1 MYKFGKFIS
10 KHHVIVLIVSILLI
24 IPAVFGMV
32 NTRVNYDMLSYLPDD
47 LDTVKGQ
54 DILLNEFGKGAFSY
68 VIVEN
73 MEDNEVA
80 KLREQIIKVNH
91 VSDAIWYDSIASID
105 IPKEVLPDKIYDAFN
120 SENSTIIAVFFD
132 SSSSSEETIEAVE
145 QIRKITDKKV
155 FISGISALVVDLKNL
170 CEKEEPIYVAIAV
183 ACALLAM
190 MIFSDCWITP
200 ILFLIN
206 IAMAILYNM
215 GTNFVFGSISYIT
228 KALVAVLQLAVT
240 MDYSIFLWHSYQDM
254 KKQHDDN
261 VEAMA
266 YAIKET
272 FISIAS
278 SSLTTI
284 AGFLALC
291 FMSYK
296 IGKDLGIVM
305 AKGVVFGLISCVTIL
320 PSLILIFDK
329 LISKTMH
336 KSLIPNMNK
345 FSGFIT
351 KNYLAF
357 VIIAICLFIPSTIG
371 YAKKPIYYDFTKI
384 LETEDGEGINQDDIL
399 SIVADMK
406 LKEEYG
412 VSSTHM
418 ILCDAK
424 MNATKATTML
434 SELEKV
440 NGVKLVLGYNSLVSD
455 TIPEEIIPDR
465 LTSILKS
472 NNWQL
477 ILVNSEYTASTTDCN
492 NQLENLNKIIKNYDD
507 NAMLIGEAACTKDLI
522 SITNVDFKVV
532 SLVSIAFIFVII
544 LFTFKSITLPVI
556 LVAIIEFAIFL
567 NLGLTFYTKTDMAFI
582 IPVCISTIQLGSSVD
597 YAILLTSKYKK
608 ERLNN
613 EDRKEAV
620 KDALASSSS
629 SIITSAFGM
638 FFATIGVAIY
648 SEINVISTMCN
659 LLARGAIFSML
670 AVLIVLPGLL
680 IIFDKVICKTS
691 LDNLKLIKGDAT
703 FTKDLN
709 NVTWNANKED
719 IYYTGETDKEIPVNI
734 SIKYYLNENEVTY
747 EQLQGKSGKVTIRFD
762 YTCNQSEIV
771 KINNE
776 DKTIYVPYLIISGV
790 AFNNA
795 KTANITSQNG
805 KVIDDGKNSF
815 VVGCAIPGLKED
827 LEIEDLN
834 IPTYFEI
841 SMDAVDFNMDT
852 TFSVATNQFMNG
864 INSNDIKDE
873 KQKTKVNTLCL
884 MLAKE
889 ELLPTVNEVVKSL
902 DEYNDYY
909 KGVIDY
915 TSGVDQMDQEIKAG
929 NLEDKLQELLDGSK
943 KLNDGTI
950 KLNTELQEFYE
961 NTLKDILEKYNNDFT
976 NMVERICI
984 INDVIA
990 KYQMFTSVSSDMIG
1004 KTTYIYTTK

>member
-1 MYKFGKFIS
+1 MYKFGKLIS

-73 MEDNEVA
+73 MEDKEVA

-155 FISGISALVVDLKNL
+155 FISGIYALVVDLKNL

-215 GTNFVFGSISYIT
+215 GTNFLFGSISYIT

-345 FSGFIT
+345 FSGFVT

-522 SITNVDFKVV
+522 SITDVDFKVV

-613 EDRKEAV
+613 KDRKEAV

-680 IIFDKVICKTS
+680 IIFDKVIFKTS
-691 LDNLKLIKGDAT
+691 LDFK
-703 FTKDLN
+703 
-709 NVTWNANKED
+709 
-719 IYYTGETDKEIPVNI
+719 
-734 SIKYYLNENEVTY
+734 
-747 EQLQGKSGKVTIRFD
+747 
-762 YTCNQSEIV
+762 
-771 KINNE
+771 
-776 DKTIYVPYLIISGV
+776 
-790 AFNNA
+790 
-795 KTANITSQNG
+795 NITEG
-805 KVIDDGKNSF
+805 
-815 VVGCAIPGLKED
+815 
-827 LEIEDLN
+827 EIHE
-834 IPTYFEI
+834 
-841 SMDAVDFNMDT
+841 
-852 TFSVATNQFMNG
+852 
-864 INSNDIKDE
+864 
-873 KQKTKVNTLCL
+873 
-884 MLAKE
+884 
-889 ELLPTVNEVVKSL
+889 
-902 DEYNDYY
+902 
-909 KGVIDY
+909 
-915 TSGVDQMDQEIKAG
+915 EIK
-929 NLEDKLQELLDGSK
+929 L
-943 KLNDGTI
+943 
-950 KLNTELQEFYE
+950 
-961 NTLKDILEKYNNDFT
+961 
-976 NMVERICI
+976 
-984 INDVIA
+984 
-990 KYQMFTSVSSDMIG
+990 
-1004 KTTYIYTTK
+1004 

>member
-1 MYKFGKFIS
+1 MKKLNYKRISLLLLLTIICIPLCACKKPETEEPSEQPNEQIQAPTRTPSTDKNEKNEMVYVILDKTGK
-10 KHHVIVLIVSILLI
+10 KQKVIVNHRI
-24 IPAVFGMV
+24 I
-32 NTRVNYDMLSYLPDD
+32 NKQC
-47 LDTVKGQ
+47 LDE
-54 DILLNEFGKGAFSY
+54 I
-68 VIVEN
+68 
-73 MEDNEVA
+73 
-80 KLREQIIKVNH
+80 
-91 VSDAIWYDSIASID
+91 
-105 IPKEVLPDKIYDAFN
+105 
-120 SENSTIIAVFFD
+120 
-132 SSSSSEETIEAVE
+132 
-145 QIRKITDKKV
+145 
-155 FISGISALVVDLKNL
+155 
-170 CEKEEPIYVAIAV
+170 
-183 ACALLAM
+183 
-190 MIFSDCWITP
+190 
-200 ILFLIN
+200 
-206 IAMAILYNM
+206 
-215 GTNFVFGSISYIT
+215 
-228 KALVAVLQLAVT
+228 
-240 MDYSIFLWHSYQDM
+240 
-254 KKQHDDN
+254 
-261 VEAMA
+261 
-266 YAIKET
+266 
-272 FISIAS
+272 
-278 SSLTTI
+278 
-284 AGFLALC
+284 
-291 FMSYK
+291 
-296 IGKDLGIVM
+296 KDL
-305 AKGVVFGLISCVTIL
+305 
-320 PSLILIFDK
+320 
-329 LISKTMH
+329 
-336 KSLIPNMNK
+336 
-345 FSGFIT
+345 
-351 KNYLAF
+351 
-357 VIIAICLFIPSTIG
+357 
-371 YAKKPIYYDFTKI
+371 
-384 LETEDGEGINQDDIL
+384 
-399 SIVADMK
+399 
-406 LKEEYG
+406 
-412 VSSTHM
+412 
-418 ILCDAK
+418 
-424 MNATKATTML
+424 
-434 SELEKV
+434 
-440 NGVKLVLGYNSLVSD
+440 
-455 TIPEEIIPDR
+455 
-465 LTSILKS
+465 
-472 NNWQL
+472 
-477 ILVNSEYTASTTDCN
+477 
-492 NQLENLNKIIKNYDD
+492 
-507 NAMLIGEAACTKDLI
+507 
-522 SITNVDFKVV
+522 
-532 SLVSIAFIFVII
+532 
-544 LFTFKSITLPVI
+544 
-556 LVAIIEFAIFL
+556 
-567 NLGLTFYTKTDMAFI
+567 
-582 IPVCISTIQLGSSVD
+582 
-597 YAILLTSKYKK
+597 
-608 ERLNN
+608 
-613 EDRKEAV
+613 
-620 KDALASSSS
+620 
-629 SIITSAFGM
+629 
-638 FFATIGVAIY
+638 
-648 SEINVISTMCN
+648 
-659 LLARGAIFSML
+659 
-670 AVLIVLPGLL
+670 
-680 IIFDKVICKTS
+680 TS

-805 KVIDDGKNSF
+805 KAIDDGKNSF

>member
-1 MYKFGKFIS
+1 
-10 KHHVIVLIVSILLI
+10 
-24 IPAVFGMV
+24 
-32 NTRVNYDMLSYLPDD
+32 
-47 LDTVKGQ
+47 
-54 DILLNEFGKGAFSY
+54 
-68 VIVEN
+68 
-73 MEDNEVA
+73 
-80 KLREQIIKVNH
+80 
-91 VSDAIWYDSIASID
+91 
-105 IPKEVLPDKIYDAFN
+105 
-120 SENSTIIAVFFD
+120 
-132 SSSSSEETIEAVE
+132 
-145 QIRKITDKKV
+145 
-155 FISGISALVVDLKNL
+155 
-170 CEKEEPIYVAIAV
+170 
-183 ACALLAM
+183 
-190 MIFSDCWITP
+190 
-200 ILFLIN
+200 
-206 IAMAILYNM
+206 
-215 GTNFVFGSISYIT
+215 
-228 KALVAVLQLAVT
+228 
-240 MDYSIFLWHSYQDM
+240 
-254 KKQHDDN
+254 
-261 VEAMA
+261 
-266 YAIKET
+266 
-272 FISIAS
+272 
-278 SSLTTI
+278 
-284 AGFLALC
+284 
-291 FMSYK
+291 
-296 IGKDLGIVM
+296 
-305 AKGVVFGLISCVTIL
+305 
-320 PSLILIFDK
+320 
-329 LISKTMH
+329 
-336 KSLIPNMNK
+336 
-345 FSGFIT
+345 
-351 KNYLAF
+351 
-357 VIIAICLFIPSTIG
+357 
-371 YAKKPIYYDFTKI
+371 
-384 LETEDGEGINQDDIL
+384 
-399 SIVADMK
+399 MK

-440 NGVKLVLGYNSLVSD
+440 KGVKLVLWYNSLVSD

-522 SITNVDFKVV
+522 TITDVDFKVV

-582 IPVCISTIQLGSSVD
+582 IPVCISTIQLGSLVD

-613 EDRKEAV
+613 KDRKEAV

-873 KQKTKVNTLCL
+873 KQTTKVNTLCL
-884 MLAKE
+884 MFAKE

-950 KLNTELQEFYE
+950 KLNTELQKFYE

-976 NMVERICI
+976 NMVERIRI

-990 KYQMFTSVSSDMIG
+990 KYQMFTSVSRDMIG

>member
-507 NAMLIGEAACTKDLI
+507 NAMLIGEATCTKDLI
-522 SITNVDFKVV
+522 SITDVDFKVV

-691 LDNLKLIKGDAT
+691 LDFK
-703 FTKDLN
+703 
-709 NVTWNANKED
+709 
-719 IYYTGETDKEIPVNI
+719 
-734 SIKYYLNENEVTY
+734 
-747 EQLQGKSGKVTIRFD
+747 
-762 YTCNQSEIV
+762 
-771 KINNE
+771 
-776 DKTIYVPYLIISGV
+776 
-790 AFNNA
+790 
-795 KTANITSQNG
+795 NITKG
-805 KVIDDGKNSF
+805 
-815 VVGCAIPGLKED
+815 
-827 LEIEDLN
+827 EIHE
-834 IPTYFEI
+834 
-841 SMDAVDFNMDT
+841 
-852 TFSVATNQFMNG
+852 
-864 INSNDIKDE
+864 
-873 KQKTKVNTLCL
+873 
-884 MLAKE
+884 
-889 ELLPTVNEVVKSL
+889 
-902 DEYNDYY
+902 
-909 KGVIDY
+909 
-915 TSGVDQMDQEIKAG
+915 EIK
-929 NLEDKLQELLDGSK
+929 L
-943 KLNDGTI
+943 
-950 KLNTELQEFYE
+950 
-961 NTLKDILEKYNNDFT
+961 
-976 NMVERICI
+976 
-984 INDVIA
+984 
-990 KYQMFTSVSSDMIG
+990 
-1004 KTTYIYTTK
+1004 

>member
-1 MYKFGKFIS
+1 
-10 KHHVIVLIVSILLI
+10 
-24 IPAVFGMV
+24 
-32 NTRVNYDMLSYLPDD
+32 
-47 LDTVKGQ
+47 
-54 DILLNEFGKGAFSY
+54 
-68 VIVEN
+68 
-73 MEDNEVA
+73 
-80 KLREQIIKVNH
+80 
-91 VSDAIWYDSIASID
+91 
-105 IPKEVLPDKIYDAFN
+105 
-120 SENSTIIAVFFD
+120 
-132 SSSSSEETIEAVE
+132 
-145 QIRKITDKKV
+145 
-155 FISGISALVVDLKNL
+155 
-170 CEKEEPIYVAIAV
+170 
-183 ACALLAM
+183 
-190 MIFSDCWITP
+190 
-200 ILFLIN
+200 
-206 IAMAILYNM
+206 
-215 GTNFVFGSISYIT
+215 
-228 KALVAVLQLAVT
+228 
-240 MDYSIFLWHSYQDM
+240 
-254 KKQHDDN
+254 
-261 VEAMA
+261 
-266 YAIKET
+266 
-272 FISIAS
+272 
-278 SSLTTI
+278 
-284 AGFLALC
+284 
-291 FMSYK
+291 
-296 IGKDLGIVM
+296 
-305 AKGVVFGLISCVTIL
+305 
-320 PSLILIFDK
+320 
-329 LISKTMH
+329 
-336 KSLIPNMNK
+336 
-345 FSGFIT
+345 
-351 KNYLAF
+351 
-357 VIIAICLFIPSTIG
+357 
-371 YAKKPIYYDFTKI
+371 
-384 LETEDGEGINQDDIL
+384 
-399 SIVADMK
+399 
-406 LKEEYG
+406 
-412 VSSTHM
+412 M

-522 SITNVDFKVV
+522 SITDVDFKVV

-709 NVTWNANKED
+709 NVIWNANKED

-873 KQKTKVNTLCL
+873 KQTTKVNTLCL
-884 MLAKE
+884 MFAKE

-950 KLNTELQEFYE
+950 KLNTELQKFYE

-976 NMVERICI
+976 NMVERIRI

-990 KYQMFTSVSSDMIG
+990 KYQMFTSVSRDMIG

>member
-1 MYKFGKFIS
+1 MKKLNYKRISLLLLLTIICIPLCACKKPETEEPSEQPNEQIQAPTRTPSTDKNEKNEMVYIILDKTGK
-10 KHHVIVLIVSILLI
+10 KQKVIVNDRI
-24 IPAVFGMV
+24 I
-32 NTRVNYDMLSYLPDD
+32 NKQC
-47 LDTVKGQ
+47 LDE
-54 DILLNEFGKGAFSY
+54 I
-68 VIVEN
+68 
-73 MEDNEVA
+73 
-80 KLREQIIKVNH
+80 
-91 VSDAIWYDSIASID
+91 
-105 IPKEVLPDKIYDAFN
+105 
-120 SENSTIIAVFFD
+120 
-132 SSSSSEETIEAVE
+132 
-145 QIRKITDKKV
+145 
-155 FISGISALVVDLKNL
+155 
-170 CEKEEPIYVAIAV
+170 
-183 ACALLAM
+183 
-190 MIFSDCWITP
+190 
-200 ILFLIN
+200 
-206 IAMAILYNM
+206 
-215 GTNFVFGSISYIT
+215 
-228 KALVAVLQLAVT
+228 
-240 MDYSIFLWHSYQDM
+240 
-254 KKQHDDN
+254 
-261 VEAMA
+261 
-266 YAIKET
+266 
-272 FISIAS
+272 
-278 SSLTTI
+278 
-284 AGFLALC
+284 
-291 FMSYK
+291 
-296 IGKDLGIVM
+296 KDL
-305 AKGVVFGLISCVTIL
+305 
-320 PSLILIFDK
+320 
-329 LISKTMH
+329 
-336 KSLIPNMNK
+336 
-345 FSGFIT
+345 
-351 KNYLAF
+351 
-357 VIIAICLFIPSTIG
+357 
-371 YAKKPIYYDFTKI
+371 
-384 LETEDGEGINQDDIL
+384 
-399 SIVADMK
+399 
-406 LKEEYG
+406 
-412 VSSTHM
+412 
-418 ILCDAK
+418 
-424 MNATKATTML
+424 
-434 SELEKV
+434 
-440 NGVKLVLGYNSLVSD
+440 
-455 TIPEEIIPDR
+455 
-465 LTSILKS
+465 
-472 NNWQL
+472 
-477 ILVNSEYTASTTDCN
+477 
-492 NQLENLNKIIKNYDD
+492 
-507 NAMLIGEAACTKDLI
+507 
-522 SITNVDFKVV
+522 
-532 SLVSIAFIFVII
+532 
-544 LFTFKSITLPVI
+544 
-556 LVAIIEFAIFL
+556 
-567 NLGLTFYTKTDMAFI
+567 
-582 IPVCISTIQLGSSVD
+582 
-597 YAILLTSKYKK
+597 
-608 ERLNN
+608 
-613 EDRKEAV
+613 
-620 KDALASSSS
+620 
-629 SIITSAFGM
+629 
-638 FFATIGVAIY
+638 
-648 SEINVISTMCN
+648 
-659 LLARGAIFSML
+659 
-670 AVLIVLPGLL
+670 
-680 IIFDKVICKTS
+680 TS

>member
-1 MYKFGKFIS
+1 MKKLNYKRISLLLLLTIICIPLCACKKPETEEPSEQPNEQIQAPTRTPSTDKNEKNEMVYIILDKTGK
-10 KHHVIVLIVSILLI
+10 KQKVIVNDRI
-24 IPAVFGMV
+24 I
-32 NTRVNYDMLSYLPDD
+32 NKQC
-47 LDTVKGQ
+47 LDE
-54 DILLNEFGKGAFSY
+54 I
-68 VIVEN
+68 
-73 MEDNEVA
+73 
-80 KLREQIIKVNH
+80 
-91 VSDAIWYDSIASID
+91 
-105 IPKEVLPDKIYDAFN
+105 
-120 SENSTIIAVFFD
+120 
-132 SSSSSEETIEAVE
+132 
-145 QIRKITDKKV
+145 
-155 FISGISALVVDLKNL
+155 
-170 CEKEEPIYVAIAV
+170 
-183 ACALLAM
+183 
-190 MIFSDCWITP
+190 
-200 ILFLIN
+200 
-206 IAMAILYNM
+206 
-215 GTNFVFGSISYIT
+215 
-228 KALVAVLQLAVT
+228 
-240 MDYSIFLWHSYQDM
+240 
-254 KKQHDDN
+254 
-261 VEAMA
+261 
-266 YAIKET
+266 
-272 FISIAS
+272 
-278 SSLTTI
+278 
-284 AGFLALC
+284 
-291 FMSYK
+291 
-296 IGKDLGIVM
+296 KDL
-305 AKGVVFGLISCVTIL
+305 
-320 PSLILIFDK
+320 
-329 LISKTMH
+329 
-336 KSLIPNMNK
+336 
-345 FSGFIT
+345 
-351 KNYLAF
+351 
-357 VIIAICLFIPSTIG
+357 
-371 YAKKPIYYDFTKI
+371 
-384 LETEDGEGINQDDIL
+384 
-399 SIVADMK
+399 
-406 LKEEYG
+406 
-412 VSSTHM
+412 
-418 ILCDAK
+418 
-424 MNATKATTML
+424 
-434 SELEKV
+434 
-440 NGVKLVLGYNSLVSD
+440 
-455 TIPEEIIPDR
+455 
-465 LTSILKS
+465 
-472 NNWQL
+472 
-477 ILVNSEYTASTTDCN
+477 
-492 NQLENLNKIIKNYDD
+492 
-507 NAMLIGEAACTKDLI
+507 
-522 SITNVDFKVV
+522 TN
-532 SLVSIAFIFVII
+532 
-544 LFTFKSITLPVI
+544 
-556 LVAIIEFAIFL
+556 
-567 NLGLTFYTKTDMAFI
+567 
-582 IPVCISTIQLGSSVD
+582 
-597 YAILLTSKYKK
+597 
-608 ERLNN
+608 
-613 EDRKEAV
+613 
-620 KDALASSSS
+620 
-629 SIITSAFGM
+629 
-638 FFATIGVAIY
+638 
-648 SEINVISTMCN
+648 
-659 LLARGAIFSML
+659 
-670 AVLIVLPGLL
+670 
-680 IIFDKVICKTS
+680 
-691 LDNLKLIKGDAT
+691 LDNLKLIKGNAT

>member
-522 SITNVDFKVV
+522 SITDVDFKVV

-691 LDNLKLIKGDAT
+691 LDFK
-703 FTKDLN
+703 
-709 NVTWNANKED
+709 
-719 IYYTGETDKEIPVNI
+719 
-734 SIKYYLNENEVTY
+734 
-747 EQLQGKSGKVTIRFD
+747 
-762 YTCNQSEIV
+762 
-771 KINNE
+771 
-776 DKTIYVPYLIISGV
+776 
-790 AFNNA
+790 
-795 KTANITSQNG
+795 NITKG
-805 KVIDDGKNSF
+805 
-815 VVGCAIPGLKED
+815 
-827 LEIEDLN
+827 EIHE
-834 IPTYFEI
+834 
-841 SMDAVDFNMDT
+841 
-852 TFSVATNQFMNG
+852 
-864 INSNDIKDE
+864 
-873 KQKTKVNTLCL
+873 
-884 MLAKE
+884 
-889 ELLPTVNEVVKSL
+889 
-902 DEYNDYY
+902 
-909 KGVIDY
+909 
-915 TSGVDQMDQEIKAG
+915 EIK
-929 NLEDKLQELLDGSK
+929 L
-943 KLNDGTI
+943 
-950 KLNTELQEFYE
+950 
-961 NTLKDILEKYNNDFT
+961 
-976 NMVERICI
+976 
-984 INDVIA
+984 
-990 KYQMFTSVSSDMIG
+990 
-1004 KTTYIYTTK
+1004 

>member
-1 MYKFGKFIS
+1 
-10 KHHVIVLIVSILLI
+10 
-24 IPAVFGMV
+24 
-32 NTRVNYDMLSYLPDD
+32 
-47 LDTVKGQ
+47 
-54 DILLNEFGKGAFSY
+54 
-68 VIVEN
+68 
-73 MEDNEVA
+73 
-80 KLREQIIKVNH
+80 
-91 VSDAIWYDSIASID
+91 
-105 IPKEVLPDKIYDAFN
+105 
-120 SENSTIIAVFFD
+120 
-132 SSSSSEETIEAVE
+132 
-145 QIRKITDKKV
+145 
-155 FISGISALVVDLKNL
+155 
-170 CEKEEPIYVAIAV
+170 
-183 ACALLAM
+183 
-190 MIFSDCWITP
+190 
-200 ILFLIN
+200 
-206 IAMAILYNM
+206 
-215 GTNFVFGSISYIT
+215 
-228 KALVAVLQLAVT
+228 
-240 MDYSIFLWHSYQDM
+240 
-254 KKQHDDN
+254 
-261 VEAMA
+261 
-266 YAIKET
+266 
-272 FISIAS
+272 
-278 SSLTTI
+278 
-284 AGFLALC
+284 
-291 FMSYK
+291 
-296 IGKDLGIVM
+296 
-305 AKGVVFGLISCVTIL
+305 
-320 PSLILIFDK
+320 
-329 LISKTMH
+329 MH

-345 FSGFIT
+345 FSGFVT

-371 YAKKPIYYDFTKI
+371 YAKKPIYHDFTKI

-440 NGVKLVLGYNSLVSD
+440 KGVKLVLWYNSLVSD

-522 SITNVDFKVV
+522 SITDVDFKVV

-556 LVAIIEFAIFL
+556 LVVIIEFAIFL

-709 NVTWNANKED
+709 NVIWNANKED

-873 KQKTKVNTLCL
+873 KQTTKVNTLCL
-884 MLAKE
+884 MFAKE

-929 NLEDKLQELLDGSK
+929 NFEDKLQELLDGSK

-950 KLNTELQEFYE
+950 KLNTELQKFYE

-976 NMVERICI
+976 NMVERIRI

-990 KYQMFTSVSSDMIG
+990 KYQMFASVSRDMIG

>member
-1 MYKFGKFIS
+1 
-10 KHHVIVLIVSILLI
+10 
-24 IPAVFGMV
+24 
-32 NTRVNYDMLSYLPDD
+32 
-47 LDTVKGQ
+47 
-54 DILLNEFGKGAFSY
+54 
-68 VIVEN
+68 
-73 MEDNEVA
+73 
-80 KLREQIIKVNH
+80 
-91 VSDAIWYDSIASID
+91 
-105 IPKEVLPDKIYDAFN
+105 
-120 SENSTIIAVFFD
+120 
-132 SSSSSEETIEAVE
+132 
-145 QIRKITDKKV
+145 
-155 FISGISALVVDLKNL
+155 
-170 CEKEEPIYVAIAV
+170 
-183 ACALLAM
+183 
-190 MIFSDCWITP
+190 
-200 ILFLIN
+200 
-206 IAMAILYNM
+206 M

-296 IGKDLGIVM
+296 M

-345 FSGFIT
+345 FSGFVT

-371 YAKKPIYYDFTKI
+371 YAKKPIYHDFTKI

-440 NGVKLVLGYNSLVSD
+440 KGVKLVLWYNSLVSD

-522 SITNVDFKVV
+522 SITDVDFKVV

-582 IPVCISTIQLGSSVD
+582 IPVCISTIQLGSLVD

-613 EDRKEAV
+613 KDRKEAV

-873 KQKTKVNTLCL
+873 KQTTKVNTLCL
-884 MLAKE
+884 MFAKE

-990 KYQMFTSVSSDMIG
+990 KYQMFTSVSRDMIG

>member
-507 NAMLIGEAACTKDLI
+507 NAMLIGETACTKDLI
-522 SITNVDFKVV
+522 SITDVDFKVV

-638 FFATIGVAIY
+638 FFVTIGVAIY

-691 LDNLKLIKGDAT
+691 LDFK
-703 FTKDLN
+703 
-709 NVTWNANKED
+709 
-719 IYYTGETDKEIPVNI
+719 
-734 SIKYYLNENEVTY
+734 
-747 EQLQGKSGKVTIRFD
+747 
-762 YTCNQSEIV
+762 
-771 KINNE
+771 
-776 DKTIYVPYLIISGV
+776 
-790 AFNNA
+790 
-795 KTANITSQNG
+795 NITKG
-805 KVIDDGKNSF
+805 
-815 VVGCAIPGLKED
+815 
-827 LEIEDLN
+827 EIHE
-834 IPTYFEI
+834 
-841 SMDAVDFNMDT
+841 
-852 TFSVATNQFMNG
+852 
-864 INSNDIKDE
+864 
-873 KQKTKVNTLCL
+873 
-884 MLAKE
+884 
-889 ELLPTVNEVVKSL
+889 
-902 DEYNDYY
+902 
-909 KGVIDY
+909 
-915 TSGVDQMDQEIKAG
+915 EIK
-929 NLEDKLQELLDGSK
+929 L
-943 KLNDGTI
+943 
-950 KLNTELQEFYE
+950 
-961 NTLKDILEKYNNDFT
+961 
-976 NMVERICI
+976 
-984 INDVIA
+984 
-990 KYQMFTSVSSDMIG
+990 
-1004 KTTYIYTTK
+1004 

>member
-170 CEKEEPIYVAIAV
+170 YEKEEPIYVAIAV

-522 SITNVDFKVV
+522 SITDVDFKVV

-691 LDNLKLIKGDAT
+691 LDFK
-703 FTKDLN
+703 
-709 NVTWNANKED
+709 
-719 IYYTGETDKEIPVNI
+719 
-734 SIKYYLNENEVTY
+734 
-747 EQLQGKSGKVTIRFD
+747 
-762 YTCNQSEIV
+762 
-771 KINNE
+771 
-776 DKTIYVPYLIISGV
+776 
-790 AFNNA
+790 
-795 KTANITSQNG
+795 NITKG
-805 KVIDDGKNSF
+805 
-815 VVGCAIPGLKED
+815 
-827 LEIEDLN
+827 EIHE
-834 IPTYFEI
+834 
-841 SMDAVDFNMDT
+841 
-852 TFSVATNQFMNG
+852 
-864 INSNDIKDE
+864 
-873 KQKTKVNTLCL
+873 
-884 MLAKE
+884 
-889 ELLPTVNEVVKSL
+889 
-902 DEYNDYY
+902 
-909 KGVIDY
+909 
-915 TSGVDQMDQEIKAG
+915 EIK
-929 NLEDKLQELLDGSK
+929 L
-943 KLNDGTI
+943 
-950 KLNTELQEFYE
+950 
-961 NTLKDILEKYNNDFT
+961 
-976 NMVERICI
+976 
-984 INDVIA
+984 
-990 KYQMFTSVSSDMIG
+990 
-1004 KTTYIYTTK
+1004 

>member
-1 MYKFGKFIS
+1 MKKLNYKRIS
-10 KHHVIVLIVSILLI
+10 LLLLLTIICIPLCACKKPETEEPSEQPNEQIQAPTRTPSTDKNEKNEMVYIILDKTEKKQKVIVNDRI
-24 IPAVFGMV
+24 I
-32 NTRVNYDMLSYLPDD
+32 NKQC
-47 LDTVKGQ
+47 LDE
-54 DILLNEFGKGAFSY
+54 I
-68 VIVEN
+68 
-73 MEDNEVA
+73 
-80 KLREQIIKVNH
+80 
-91 VSDAIWYDSIASID
+91 
-105 IPKEVLPDKIYDAFN
+105 
-120 SENSTIIAVFFD
+120 
-132 SSSSSEETIEAVE
+132 
-145 QIRKITDKKV
+145 
-155 FISGISALVVDLKNL
+155 
-170 CEKEEPIYVAIAV
+170 
-183 ACALLAM
+183 
-190 MIFSDCWITP
+190 
-200 ILFLIN
+200 
-206 IAMAILYNM
+206 
-215 GTNFVFGSISYIT
+215 
-228 KALVAVLQLAVT
+228 
-240 MDYSIFLWHSYQDM
+240 
-254 KKQHDDN
+254 
-261 VEAMA
+261 
-266 YAIKET
+266 
-272 FISIAS
+272 
-278 SSLTTI
+278 
-284 AGFLALC
+284 
-291 FMSYK
+291 
-296 IGKDLGIVM
+296 KDL
-305 AKGVVFGLISCVTIL
+305 
-320 PSLILIFDK
+320 
-329 LISKTMH
+329 
-336 KSLIPNMNK
+336 
-345 FSGFIT
+345 
-351 KNYLAF
+351 
-357 VIIAICLFIPSTIG
+357 
-371 YAKKPIYYDFTKI
+371 
-384 LETEDGEGINQDDIL
+384 
-399 SIVADMK
+399 
-406 LKEEYG
+406 
-412 VSSTHM
+412 
-418 ILCDAK
+418 
-424 MNATKATTML
+424 
-434 SELEKV
+434 
-440 NGVKLVLGYNSLVSD
+440 
-455 TIPEEIIPDR
+455 
-465 LTSILKS
+465 
-472 NNWQL
+472 
-477 ILVNSEYTASTTDCN
+477 
-492 NQLENLNKIIKNYDD
+492 
-507 NAMLIGEAACTKDLI
+507 
-522 SITNVDFKVV
+522 
-532 SLVSIAFIFVII
+532 
-544 LFTFKSITLPVI
+544 
-556 LVAIIEFAIFL
+556 
-567 NLGLTFYTKTDMAFI
+567 
-582 IPVCISTIQLGSSVD
+582 
-597 YAILLTSKYKK
+597 
-608 ERLNN
+608 
-613 EDRKEAV
+613 
-620 KDALASSSS
+620 
-629 SIITSAFGM
+629 
-638 FFATIGVAIY
+638 
-648 SEINVISTMCN
+648 
-659 LLARGAIFSML
+659 
-670 AVLIVLPGLL
+670 
-680 IIFDKVICKTS
+680 TS

-990 KYQMFTSVSSDMIG
+990 KYQMFTSVSRDMIG

>member
-1 MYKFGKFIS
+1 
-10 KHHVIVLIVSILLI
+10 
-24 IPAVFGMV
+24 
-32 NTRVNYDMLSYLPDD
+32 
-47 LDTVKGQ
+47 
-54 DILLNEFGKGAFSY
+54 
-68 VIVEN
+68 
-73 MEDNEVA
+73 
-80 KLREQIIKVNH
+80 
-91 VSDAIWYDSIASID
+91 
-105 IPKEVLPDKIYDAFN
+105 
-120 SENSTIIAVFFD
+120 
-132 SSSSSEETIEAVE
+132 
-145 QIRKITDKKV
+145 
-155 FISGISALVVDLKNL
+155 
-170 CEKEEPIYVAIAV
+170 
-183 ACALLAM
+183 
-190 MIFSDCWITP
+190 
-200 ILFLIN
+200 
-206 IAMAILYNM
+206 M

-296 IGKDLGIVM
+296 MGKDLGIVM

-345 FSGFIT
+345 FSGFVT

-440 NGVKLVLGYNSLVSD
+440 KGVKLVLWYNSLVSD

-522 SITNVDFKVV
+522 SITDVDFKVV

-556 LVAIIEFAIFL
+556 LVVIIEFAIFL

-659 LLARGAIFSML
+659 LLARGVIFSML

-709 NVTWNANKED
+709 NVIWNANKED

-805 KVIDDGKNSF
+805 KVIDDG
-815 VVGCAIPGLKED
+815 CAIPGLKED

-873 KQKTKVNTLCL
+873 KQTTKVNTLCL
-884 MLAKE
+884 MFAKE

-929 NLEDKLQELLDGSK
+929 NFEDKLQELLDGSK

-950 KLNTELQEFYE
+950 KLNTELQKFYE

-976 NMVERICI
+976 NMVERIRI

-990 KYQMFTSVSSDMIG
+990 KYQMFASVSRDMIG